1 MPQIV
6 ASGGLCIKISHPSVD
21 IHLSYKPCLALGGE
35 IGLNMRVAYPVNFFQ
50 NKSKPCS
57 AISHTASRLRL
68 MPLLCA

>member
-6 ASGGLCIKISHPSVD
+6 ASGGLCINISHPSNG
-21 IHLSYKPCLALGGE
+21 IHLSYKPWFLLVGE

-50 NKSKPCS
+50 NKNKPCS
-57 AISHTASRLRL
+57 AISHTAFRLRL